1 MYNRRNAFTL
11 IELLVVIAII
21 AILAAILF
29 PVFARAREKARQ
41 SQCVSN
47 LNQISK
53 AFLAYAS
60 DYDQTMPTVAWAF
73 RPTPPNAP
81 LWTDMIYPY
90 VKNDGV
96 FKCSSEGKPEFGRT
110 WETRFKLSYG
120 LNWFWGFPYTSS
132 MDYVV
137 QITRVVRPSAAI
149 LVLDSVPVDPITDPL
164 GGFMVT
170 PFGYDNRNYALP
182 MNRTSGYSTR
192 HSEGT
197 IVSFAD
203 GHAKW
208 FRGDQLYAR
217 DGAGNPII
225 RPQNDD
231 TLFDCNPVKLKWAVH
246 LGDSSNVNCR

>member
-1 MYNRRNAFTL
+1 MNHKKNAFTL

-53 AFLAYAS
+53 ACLAYAT
-60 DYDQTMPTVAWAF
+60 DYDQTMPVVAWAF
-73 RPTPPNAP
+73 RPTPPNAA
-81 LWTDMIYPY
+81 LWTQLIAPY
-90 VKNDGV
+90 VKNEGV
-96 FKCSSEGKPEFGRT
+96 FKCNSESKAVYGAN
-110 WETRFKLSYG
+110 WENRFKLSYG
-120 LNWFWGFPYTSS
+120 MNWFWGFPYTTS
-132 MDYVV
+132 MDFVV
-137 QITRVVRPSAAI
+137 QLTKLTRPAASI
-149 LVLDSVPVDPITDPL
+149 LVMDSVPIDPVADPL

-182 MNRTSGYSTR
+182 MNKTSGYSTR
-192 HSEGT
+192 HDEGT
-197 IVSFAD
+197 VVTFAD

-225 RPQNDD
+225 RPQNDE

-246 LGDSSNVNCR
+246 LGDNPNCR